1 MSPISLIDAIRTCFP
16 RTTEKHDPDQILDYL
31 KSIDFRDRFGEE
43 FEDQFVIA
51 RSIPLAPRNLSKWI
65 PANLLT
71 DQEPYNAMLF
81 LFSKMLGLDWIP
93 QLHPLIATETELVID
108 EAQAIKDKREQ
119 GLYITK
125 HIRMMLIGAIYHFT
139 DKKDLK
145 DALGYIN
152 EWSDYFSDTAGC
164 HSDGLVDR
172 EAAAI
177 NNFKREVAV

>member
-1 MSPISLIDAIRTCFP
+1 MIAANLNDAIHTCFP
-16 RTTEKHDPDQILDYL
+16 RTTEEHDPDQILDYL
-31 KSIDFRDRFGEE
+31 QSLEFRDRFGIE
-43 FEDQFVIA
+43 FEDQSVIA

-93 QLHPLIATETELVID
+93 QLHPLIATETELIID
-108 EAQAIKDKREQ
+108 EAQAIKGKREQ

-125 HIRMMLIGAIYHFT
+125 HIRMMLNGAIYHFA
-139 DKKDLK
+139 DKKGLK
-145 DALGYIN
+145 DALGCIKQ
-152 EWSDYFSDTAGC
+152 WTDYFSDTAGC
-164 HSDGLVDR
+164 HSDGLLDR

-177 NNFKREVAV
+177 NNFNREVTA